1 MTTAADATA
10 NPKAGT
16 LSVEDRI
23 AAFGTIFK
31 SESPFLSIVCSI
43 KKSGYL
49 LYYGGERSPSCIDLA
64 NASEV
69 GLQALSDACRP
80 VAIDSSRTNVKNEK
94 YGLTREM
101 ESSDIGPQ
109 LDLEDL
115 RLSEHLTADLL
126 SNGSEVKP
134 RFICRL
140 DKLNVYGKGT
150 FIKARKNTL
159 RKETMVGSLLVV
171 FPTPHEGGTI
181 ILRDKGEEWPLNSTP
196 KISGNGKP
204 HICFVV
210 FPSGVEHEIT
220 TVASG
225 HLVTL
230 TYELYLDTKSTAP
243 PLKLSRQ
250 IDPPD
255 DSALS
260 KVGQELKSMLDDFL
274 RRPDFLPSGGF
285 IGFGLRFM
293 YGLNNST
300 SMTRLAGNLRSY
312 DATIKQVC
320 AELNLGNKFFVH
332 YAASAGTG
340 NTKQRLSVTRR
351 AFLEA
356 QDDREYSKE
365 GVDNYKFFTEKGAP
379 ILRPAGAKTVQN
391 ANGEQVK
398 TYEVLWLTPI
408 PTAFNIVRT
417 TYKLPGKEARLGYT
431 YGTPILLA
439 YISSYD
445 IRRRETEKAGIKS
458 GTQRAPVV
466 EAHDSRKSPH
476 SKDDAKASESKTEK
490 GKQQGQQRPPDATG
504 RKAGAHAPI
513 QMTDQAPA
521 EAILSDT
528 EAGDNT
534 PKVRTKSIREAP
546 ADALDVPHKPATAV
560 ADRAEASATNERP
573 KEPTAPTAAP
583 VEAASQSTSSN
594 SKDNAAAVSEPRPTG
609 APHWQPTTVQPL
621 AAVPLSQFK
630 RSAKRKAE
638 VPAHATRLSKR
649 LKDAKQ

>member
-1 MTTAADATA
+1 MTTAADATT
-10 NPKAGT
+10 NMKAAT

-64 NASEV
+64 NASEAS
-69 GLQALSDACRP
+69 LQALSDACRP
-80 VAIDSSRTNVKNEK
+80 VTTDSGRTNVKNER
-94 YGLTREM
+94 YHLPREM
-101 ESSDIGPQ
+101 DSSDIGTQ

-134 RFICRL
+134 RFTCRL
-140 DKLNVYGKGT
+140 DKLNVYGKGS
-150 FIKARKNTL
+150 FSKARKSTS
-159 RKETMVGSLLVV
+159 RKETLVGSLLVV

-220 TVASG
+220 TVTSG

-255 DSALS
+255 DSARS
-260 KVGQELKSMLDDFL
+260 KVGQELKSMLNDFL

-285 IGFGLRFM
+285 IGLGLRFM
-293 YGLNNST
+293 YGLNNNT
-300 SMTRLAGNLRSY
+300 SMTRLAGNLKGY

-320 AELNLGNKFFVH
+320 DELNLGNKLFVH
-332 YAASAGTG
+332 YTASAGTG

-351 AFLEA
+351 AFLGS
-356 QDDREYSKE
+356 QDDRYYSNG
-365 GVDNYKFFTEKGAP
+365 GVDSYEFFAEKGSP
-379 ILRPAGAKTVQN
+379 ILRPAGAKTVQDS
-391 ANGEQVK
+391 NGEQVK

-408 PTAFNIVRT
+408 PTTFNIVKT

-431 YGTPILLA
+431 HGTPILLA

-445 IRRRETEKAGIKS
+445 IRRKDVKKAGAKS
-458 GTQRAPVV
+458 GTQQIPVV
-466 EAHDSRKSPH
+466 DAQCARKSSHSKHDS
-476 SKDDAKASESKTEK
+476 KASEPKT
-490 GKQQGQQRPPDATG
+490 KQREQQRSQDASG
-504 RKAGAHAPI
+504 RKPSTPAPT
-513 QMTDQAPA
+513 QATDQAPA
-521 EAILSDT
+521 ETILSDT
-528 EAGDNT
+528 EAGNNT
-534 PKVRTKSIREAP
+534 PKVHMKSIREAP
-546 ADALDVPHKPATAV
+546 ADAPNVPHKPAAAV
-560 ADRAEASATNERP
+560 ADRAQASATNEVP
-573 KEPTAPTAAP
+573 QAPTAPTAAP
-583 VEAASQSTSSN
+583 VQAASKSN

-609 APHWQPTTVQPL
+609 APQPTAEQPL
-621 AAVPLSQFK
+621 AAVPLSQSK
-630 RSAKRKAE
+630 RSEKRKAE
-638 VPAHATRLSKR
+638 VPAHATRSSKR
-649 LKDAKQ
+649 LKDTKR

>member
-1 MTTAADATA
+1 MTTVADATA
-10 NPKAGT
+10 TPKAGT

-49 LYYGGERSPSCIDLA
+49 LYYGGERSPGCIDLA
-64 NASEV
+64 NASEA

-80 VAIDSSRTNVKNEK
+80 VTTDSGRTNVKSER
-94 YGLTREM
+94 YLLPREM
-101 ESSDIGPQ
+101 VSCEIGTQ

-115 RLSEHLTADLL
+115 RLSEHLTANLL

-140 DKLNVYGKGT
+140 DKLNVYGKGSCY
-150 FIKARKNTL
+150 KARKNTS

-210 FPSGVEHEIT
+210 FPSGLEHEIT
-220 TVASG
+220 TVTSG

-243 PLKLSRQ
+243 PLRLSRQ
-250 IDPPD
+250 INPPD
-255 DSALS
+255 DSALL
-260 KVGQELKSMLDDFL
+260 KVGQGLKGMLIDFL
-274 RRPDFLPSGGF
+274 GRPDFLPSGGF

-293 YGLNNST
+293 YGLNNNT
-300 SMTRLAGNLRSY
+300 SMTRLAGNLKGY

-320 AELNLGNKFFVH
+320 DELNLGNKFFVH

-340 NTKQRLSVTRR
+340 HTRQRLSVTRR

-379 ILRPAGAKTVQN
+379 ILRHAGTKTVQD

-398 TYEVLWLTPI
+398 TYEVHWLTPI
-408 PTAFNIVRT
+408 PTSFNIVKT
-417 TYKLPGKEARLGYT
+417 TYKLTGKEAQLGYT
-431 YGTPILLA
+431 HGTPILLA

-445 IRRRETEKAGIKS
+445 IRAEKAGTKF

-466 EAHDSRKSPH
+466 EAHDPRKSSH
-476 SKDDAKASESKTEK
+476 SKDDAEVSEPKTQEC
-490 GKQQGQQRPPDATG
+490 KQQGQQRSLEVSG
-504 RKAGAHAPI
+504 RKASAPAPTQTI
-513 QMTDQAPA
+513 NKAPA
-521 EAILSDT
+521 EAVPS
-528 EAGDNT
+528 EAKAGDDT
-534 PKVRTKSIREAP
+534 PHIRTRSIGEAP
-546 ADALDVPHKPATAV
+546 EDAPDVTHKPVAV
-560 ADRAEASATNERP
+560 ADKAQASATDEVP
-573 KEPTAPTAAP
+573 QAPTSLTAALVEAASDRQSISSNSTGHDAAVSESQPTAAP
-583 VEAASQSTSSN
+583 
-594 SKDNAAAVSEPRPTG
+594 
-609 APHWQPTTVQPL
+609 QPTIEPPL
-621 AAVPLSQFK
+621 AAVSLLQSK
-630 RSAKRKAE
+630 RSGKRKSEA
-638 VPAHATRLSKR
+638 PAHATRSSKR
-649 LKDAKQ
+649 RKDVKQ

>member
-1 MTTAADATA
+1 MTAAADATT
-10 NPKAGT
+10 NMKAAT
-16 LSVEDRI
+16 LPVEDRI

-64 NASEV
+64 NASEA
-69 GLQALSDACRP
+69 GLQALSDGCRP
-80 VAIDSSRTNVKNEK
+80 VTTDSGRTNVKNER
-94 YGLTREM
+94 YRLPREM
-101 ESSDIGPQ
+101 DSSDIGTQ

-140 DKLNVYGKGT
+140 DKLNVYGKGS
-150 FIKARKNTL
+150 FFKARKNTSPRENML
-159 RKETMVGSLLVV
+159 GSLLVV

-210 FPSGVEHEIT
+210 FPSGLEHEIT
-220 TVASG
+220 TVTSG

-230 TYELYLDTKSTAP
+230 IYELYLDTKSTAP

-260 KVGQELKSMLDDFL
+260 KVGQELKSMFNDFL

-300 SMTRLAGNLRSY
+300 SMTRLAGNLKGY

-320 AELNLGNKFFVH
+320 DELNLGNKLFVH

-340 NTKQRLSVTRR
+340 HTSQRLSVTRR
-351 AFLEA
+351 AFLQA
-356 QDDREYSKE
+356 QDDREYSKQ
-365 GVDNYKFFTEKGAP
+365 GVDNYKFFTEKGSP
-379 ILRPAGAKTVQN
+379 ILRHAGTNTVQD

-431 YGTPILLA
+431 HGTPILLA

-445 IRRRETEKAGIKS
+445 IRRKEAEKAGTKS

-466 EAHDSRKSPH
+466 EVHDARTSSH
-476 SKDDAKASESKTEK
+476 SKVDTKVSASKTQEGKQREQQRSQVASRRKAS
-490 GKQQGQQRPPDATG
+490 
-504 RKAGAHAPI
+504 APAPT
-513 QMTDQAPA
+513 QTTNKAPA
-521 EAILSDT
+521 EAVPSDA
-528 EAGDNT
+528 EVGDDT
-534 PKVRTKSIREAP
+534 ATDEVPQAP
-546 ADALDVPHKPATAV
+546 TSL
-560 ADRAEASATNERP
+560 
-573 KEPTAPTAAP
+573 TAAP
-583 VEAASQSTSSN
+583 VEAASDSKFSN
-594 SKDNAAAVSEPRPTG
+594 LAGIDAVVSESRHTAASQSSTKPF
-609 APHWQPTTVQPL
+609 L
-621 AAVPLSQFK
+621 AVVPPSQSK
-630 RSAKRKAE
+630 GSGKRKAE
-638 VPAHATRLSKR
+638 APAQTARSSKR
-649 LKDAKQ
+649 LKDKKQ